1 MFRTPS
7 VELDPVIGGVAVWPP
22 LQPRNNPTTTSH
34 HNHLRSLLAATA
46 TAAAAAAAAAMT
58 TMMGS
63 GALRPRASIG
73 HVQAQYM
80 APSLL
85 TLPLL
90 PISPLPT
97 PCSTTPCHV
106 LNYIHALSSPV
117 HIVEPPNEEK
127 RPLLL
132 PLFKGEC

>member
-1 MFRTPS
+1 MECKGS
-7 VELDPVIGGVAVWPP
+7 DPGGAGPCDYIFM
-22 LQPRNNPTTTSH
+22 LQFQT
-34 HNHLRSLLAATA
+34 
-46 TAAAAAAAAAMT
+46 
-58 TMMGS
+58 
-63 GALRPRASIG
+63 
-73 HVQAQYM
+73 QYIIPFQM
-80 APSLL
+80 KPEAC
-85 TLPLL
+85 
-90 PISPLPT
+90 PT